1 MAVFLSQYMFHFSWI
16 LLLSYLS
23 TVRISYV
30 MSILS
35 YLISW
40 QFKPFL
46 ITLFLLASV
55 FCLFILLFMH
65 SDESGCEW
73 MLVDLN
79 EFSTVLL

>member
-1 MAVFLSQYMFHFSWI
+1 
-16 LLLSYLS
+16 
-23 TVRISYV
+23 